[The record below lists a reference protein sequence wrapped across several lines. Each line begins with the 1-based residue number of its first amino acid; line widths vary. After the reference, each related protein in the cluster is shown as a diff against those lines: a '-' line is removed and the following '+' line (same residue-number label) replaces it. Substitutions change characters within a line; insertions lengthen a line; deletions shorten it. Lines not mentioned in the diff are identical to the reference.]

1 MKIDIHEFDG
11 LTYDPAKYQ
20 EWESRMEQYYEFRE
34 TPLDQQYKIAKVK
47 LIKSA
52 AVWLEGTQK

>member
-1 MKIDIHEFDG
+1 MKIDIPKFDG
-11 LTYDPAKYQ
+11 LTYDPAKYL